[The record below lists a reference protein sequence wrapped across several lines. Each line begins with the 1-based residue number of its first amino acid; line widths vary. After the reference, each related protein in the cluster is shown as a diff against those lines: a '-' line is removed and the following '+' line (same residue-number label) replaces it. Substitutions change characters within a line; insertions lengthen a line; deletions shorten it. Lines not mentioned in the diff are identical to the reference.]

1 MLITLNGYTVGEL
14 LQDFFVEEFEHTIGE
29 LRTGDAP
36 WPIGHGARPGA
47 DFLDAASI
55 TLTLCTSPLIT
66 NEAAAQAALN
76 RLATAW
82 RSSLG
87 ARPGVLVPLE
97 FVIEGRARVV
107 YGRPGR
113 FSPPPPGSR
122 LMRQGAAHVLAEFRV
137 LDPHVYDVES
147 TGLSLSV
154 VPRSLGGIIA
164 PITTP
169 VTTSMTSGV
178 EYRMLTVPG
187 DAPAPL
193 RVTFH
198 GPARD
203 PRLAVDGA
211 EIVGVVGSLA
221 YDEDIT
227 VDGRTRTVA
236 LADGT
241 PAGHPLSRSSRLD
254 LLRVEPGVHEL
265 AFSATD
271 RTGTAE
277 VTVEATPTFYHL

>member
-1 MLITLNGYTVGEL
+1 MLITLHDVTVGEPG
-14 LQDFFVEEFEHTIGE
+14 QDLILTGFESTIGAV
-29 LRTGDAP
+29 RTGDADLP
-36 WPIGHGARPGA
+36 YGHGARPGT
-47 DFLDAASI
+47 DFLDAGTI
-55 TLTLCTSPLIT
+55 TLTLRTDYPIRDR
-66 NEAAAQAALN
+66 AAADAATSAFM
-76 RLATAW
+76 RAW
-82 RSSLG
+82 RRTLTLP
-87 ARPGVLVPLE
+87 PGETVPLRIQTGTRTLH
-97 FVIEGRARVV
+97 VH
-107 YGRPGR
+107 GRPGR
-113 FSPPPPGSR
+113 ISAPAPDTV
-122 LMRQGAAHVLAEFRV
+122 LKRQGLVEIIAEFRV
-137 LDPHVYDVES
+137 LDPHVYDVTS

-193 RVTFH
+193 KVTFH

-241 PAGHPLSRSSRLD
+241 PAGHRLSRSSRLD